1 MTLPLSLSVSHP
13 RRRAIFVTLAVALS
27 AALLSSCAVQPSVPV
42 AARSAE
48 IRVITSGAFT
58 EAYKLLV
65 PEFEKA
71 TGHKVISSFGASM
84 GDAPDSI
91 PSRLARN
98 EPVDVIILAGPSLDE
113 FIKAGKVVPGS
124 RVDLVR
130 SSIGFAVKSGAPK
143 PDISTMAALKKTLLD
158 AKSIAY
164 SASASGVY
172 FSTVLVQKMGI
183 ADQVLPKSKRILS
196 ERVGTIVARGE
207 AELGLQQVSELV
219 PIAGIDYIGP
229 LPDEVQQ
236 NTLFSAG
243 IVTGAKEPEA
253 ARVMIKF
260 FTSAAAA
267 PIIAKTG
274 LQPMTAK

>member
-1 MTLPLSLSVSHP
+1 MKPILHRRIALLAPLL
-13 RRRAIFVTLAVALS
+13 LAASAL
-27 AALLSSCAVQPSVPV
+27 LLSSCAVQPMASVPK
-42 AARSAE
+42 RIAE
-48 IRVITSGAFT
+48 IRVITSGALT
-58 EAYKLLV
+58 EAYKALV
-65 PEFEKA
+65 PEFERA
-71 TGHKVISSFGASM
+71 TGHTVISSYGASM
-84 GDAPDSI
+84 GNATDSI

-98 EPVDVIILAGPSLDE
+98 EAVDVIILAGPALDQ
-113 FIKAGKVVPGS
+113 FIKEGRAVPGS

-130 SSIGFAVKSGAPK
+130 SSTGVAVKSGAPK
-143 PDISTMAALKKTLLD
+143 PDISSSAKLKQALLD

-172 FSTVLVQKMGI
+172 FSTVLVQKLGI

-196 ERVGTIVARGE
+196 ERVGTVVARGD

-236 NTLFSAG
+236 NTFFSAG

-253 ARVMIKF
+253 ARAMIKF
-260 FTSAAAA
+260 FTSAAVA

-274 LQPMTAK
+274 LTPITAK

>member
-1 MTLPLSLSVSHP
+1 MQIQTFIQ
-13 RRRAIFVTLAVALS
+13 RRALLARVFASVT
-27 AALLSSCAVQPSVPV
+27 ALLLASCAVQPPAPV
-42 AARSAE
+42 ESRSAE

-58 EAYKLLV
+58 EAYKMLV
-65 PEFEKA
+65 PEFEKVS
-71 TGHKVISSFGASM
+71 GHKVISSFGASM
-84 GDAPDSI
+84 GNAPDAI
-91 PSRLARN
+91 PTRLARG
-98 EPVDVIILAGPSLDE
+98 EAFDVIILAGPALDQ
-113 FIKAGKVVPGS
+113 FIKDGKAVAGS

-143 PDISTMAALKKTLLD
+143 PDISTVAKLKQTLLD

-172 FSTVLVQKMGI
+172 FSTVLVQKLGI

-196 ERVGTIVARGE
+196 ERVGTVVARGD

-219 PIAGIDYIGP
+219 PIPGIDYIGP

-236 NTLFSAG
+236 ATLFSAG
-243 IVTGAKEPEA
+243 VVIGAKEPAA
-253 ARVMIKF
+253 ARELIKF

-274 LQPMTAK
+274 LEPMTAK

>member
-1 MTLPLSLSVSHP
+1 VTFPSSYP
-13 RRRAIFVTLAVALS
+13 RRRALFATLAVALS
-27 AALLSSCAVQPSVPV
+27 AALLSSCALQPSVPV
-42 AARSAE
+42 ASRSAE

-58 EAYKLLV
+58 EAYKMLV

-71 TGHKVISSFGASM
+71 TGHKVISNFGASM
-84 GDAPDSI
+84 GNAPDSI

-98 EPVDVIILAGPSLDE
+98 EPADVIILAGPSLDE
-113 FIKAGKVVPGS
+113 FIKAGKVAPGS

-158 AKSIAY
+158 AQSIAY

-253 ARVMIKF
+253 ARAMIKF

-274 LQPMTAK
+274 LEPMTAK

>member
-1 MTLPLSLSVSHP
+1 MNAHLNP
-13 RRRAIFVTLAVALS
+13 RRAVL
-27 AALLSSCAVQPSVPV
+27 AALATTVATLLLASCAVQPPAPV
-42 AARSAE
+42 VSRSAE

-58 EAYKLLV
+58 EAYKMLV

-71 TGHKVISSFGASM
+71 SGHKVISSFGASM
-84 GDAPDSI
+84 GNAPDAI
-91 PSRLARN
+91 PTRLARG
-98 EPVDVIILAGPSLDE
+98 EAFDVIILAGPALDQ
-113 FIKAGKVVPGS
+113 FIKEGKVMPGS

-143 PDISTMAALKKTLLD
+143 PDISTVAKLKQTLLD

-172 FSTVLVQKMGI
+172 FSTQLVQKLGI

-196 ERVGTIVARGE
+196 ERVGTVVARGD

-219 PIAGIDYIGP
+219 PIAGVDYIGP

-236 NTLFSAG
+236 ATFFSAG

-253 ARVMIKF
+253 ARALIKF

-274 LQPMTAK
+274 LEPVTAK

>member
-1 MTLPLSLSVSHP
+1 MRFQPL
-13 RRRAIFVTLAVALS
+13 RRATLLTIS
-27 AALLSSCAVQPSVPV
+27 AAASALLLASCAVQAPAP
-42 AARSAE
+42 ARPAE

-71 TGHKVISSFGASM
+71 TGHKVVSSFGASM
-84 GDAPDSI
+84 GNAPDAI
-91 PSRLARN
+91 PTRLARG
-98 EPVDVIILAGPSLDE
+98 EQFDLIILAGPALDG
-113 FIKAGKVVPGS
+113 FIKDGKAVAGS

-130 SSIGFAVKSGAPK
+130 STIGFAVKAGAPK
-143 PDISTMAALKKTLLD
+143 PDISTVAKLKQVLLD

-172 FSTVLVQKMGI
+172 FSTQLVQKLGI
-183 ADQVLPKSKRILS
+183 ADQVLPKSTRILS
-196 ERVGTIVARGE
+196 ERVGTVVARGD

-219 PIAGIDYIGP
+219 PIPGIDYIGP

-236 NTLFSAG
+236 ATLFSAG

-253 ARVMIKF
+253 ARAMIRF
-260 FTSAAAA
+260 FTSATAA

-274 LQPMTAK
+274 LEPITAK

>member
-1 MTLPLSLSVSHP
+1 MSIIH
-13 RRRAIFVTLAVALS
+13 RFRRAIFLPLIATVGAL
-27 AALLSSCAVQPSVPV
+27 LLSSCATKPAPPLAVQ
-42 AARSAE
+42 RAE

-65 PEFEKA
+65 PEFEKT
-71 TGHKVISSFGASM
+71 TGHTVISNYGASM
-84 GDAPDSI
+84 GNAPDSI

-98 EPVDVIILAGPSLDE
+98 EPVDVIILASPALDE
-113 FIKAGKVVPGS
+113 FVKAGKAVAGS

-130 SSIGFAVKSGAPK
+130 SSIGFAVKSGTPK
-143 PDISTMAALKKTLLD
+143 PDISSMTALKQTLLN

-243 IVTGAKEPEA
+243 IVTGANAPEA
-253 ARVMIKF
+253 AREMINF

-274 LQPMTAK
+274 LTPLTVK

>member
-1 MTLPLSLSVSHP
+1 MKINWP
-13 RRRAIFVTLAVALS
+13 RRSAVLLPFVVAAS
-27 AALLSSCAVQPSVPV
+27 ALLTSCAVQPPAPV
-42 AARSAE
+42 ANRGAE

-58 EAYKLLV
+58 EAYKMLV
-65 PEFEKA
+65 PAFEKA
-71 TGHKVISSFGASM
+71 SGHTVISSYGASM
-84 GDAPDSI
+84 GNAPDAI
-91 PSRLARN
+91 PARLSRG
-98 EPVDVIILAGPSLDE
+98 EPFDVIILAGPALDQ
-113 FIKAGKVVPGS
+113 FITEGKAVPGS

-143 PDISTMAALKKTLLD
+143 PDISTMAALKQTLLD

-219 PIAGIDYIGP
+219 PIPGIDYIGP

-243 IVTGAKEPEA
+243 VVTGAKQPDA
-253 ARVMIKF
+253 AREMIKF

-274 LQPMTAK
+274 LTPLTAR

>member
-1 MTLPLSLSVSHP
+1 MNFAF
-13 RRRAIFVTLAVALS
+13 RRRLLAGVLAASTL
-27 AALLSSCAVQPSVPV
+27 LLASCAVQPPAPIVS
-42 AARSAE
+42 RSAE

-58 EAYKLLV
+58 EAYKMLV

-71 TGHKVISSFGASM
+71 SGHKVISSFGASM
-84 GDAPDSI
+84 GNAPDAI
-91 PSRLARN
+91 PTRLARG
-98 EPVDVIILAGPSLDE
+98 EAFDVIILAGPALDQFVAE
-113 FIKAGKVVPGS
+113 GKAVPGS

-143 PDISTMAALKKTLLD
+143 PDISTVAKLKQTLLD

-172 FSTVLVQKMGI
+172 FSTQLVQKLGI

-196 ERVGTIVARGE
+196 ERVGTVVARGD

-219 PIAGIDYIGP
+219 PIPGIDYVGP

-236 NTLFSAG
+236 ATLFSAG

-253 ARVMIKF
+253 ARELIRF

-274 LQPMTAK
+274 LEPLGTKQR